1 MRKKNKLSKYIK
13 QKNSIGLVS
22 YSEASSLFLYDNFLA
37 NCSPDRILKII
48 WKYELFKMIQN
59 IPGDIVECGVHR
71 GSGIYLFAKLIKIF
85 KPNSLSK
92 VLGFDFFGKSQKI
105 KNKFDIDHKVNQ
117 NHHGLGS
124 SKKEIIKNLK
134 FHNIKNVKL
143 IPGDVCLTSKS
154 YVKKNVG
161 FRISMLILDVDNY
174 EGTLECLKNFY
185 PNVTRGGIIVFDE
198 YALEKYGE
206 SDAVDEFFKNKKI
219 KIKSSSW
226 SSTPSAY
233 IIKE

>member
-1 MRKKNKLSKYIK
+1 MQKKNKLSKYIK
-13 QKNSIGLVS
+13 KKNPISSVS
-22 YSEASSLFLYDNFLA
+22 YSEASSLFSYDNFLA
-37 NCSPDRILKII
+37 KCSHDRIQKIV
-48 WKYELFKMIQN
+48 WKYELFKMVQN
-59 IPGDIVECGVHR
+59 IPGDIVECGVHK

-105 KNKFDIDHKVNQ
+105 KNKFDIDYKINQ
-117 NHHGLGS
+117 NHRGHGS
-124 SKKEIIKNLK
+124 SRKEIIKNLK

-161 FRISMLILDVDNY
+161 FRISMLILDLDNY